1 MNETLIE
8 NEYNETGAVSCWI
21 VLAGAEQFFALCEM
35 SNSKQND
42 WVSLIINR
50 FEEQVN

>member
-1 MNETLIE
+1 
-8 NEYNETGAVSCWI
+8 
-21 VLAGAEQFFALCEM
+21 M

-50 FEEQVN
+50 FEEQVRLYYKFTEQLFWPLETV